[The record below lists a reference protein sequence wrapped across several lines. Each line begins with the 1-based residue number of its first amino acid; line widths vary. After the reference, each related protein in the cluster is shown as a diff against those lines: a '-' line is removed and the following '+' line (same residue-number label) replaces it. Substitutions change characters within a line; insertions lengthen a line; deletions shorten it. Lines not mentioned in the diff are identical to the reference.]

1 MTPIGNSS
9 FAPTSLS
16 YIGEGNYEVSSD
28 GGQTKNIINEQA
40 ANEMLSAVGLKVQA
54 GQVSSAQDNFIVS
67 PTNAGVVSF
76 NSDTP
81 ALPDVAGIQAPLPEL
96 AAKMEGQDFNE
107 MSVGMLSWMALSEM
121 ARTSQT
127 DMAMSKDLRHAM
139 QKMKYDTKSLE
150 IDATGQKIEAERQA
164 AWNNF
169 YISCAAAAVNIVGAA
184 NPGQI
189 FGSSQ
194 FTAAAVGQGGSQMI
208 TAGGQAMDKS
218 YGAQAE
224 ADEQQ
229 LRVLQLQ
236 QLQESM
242 DQAIDESNSNYQEA
256 KEQFK
261 LALRLIDGMVERQTQ
276 VVQTITR

>member
-1 MTPIGNSS
+1 MTPIGNNS
-9 FAPTSLS
+9 FAPTTLN
-16 YIGEGNYEVSSD
+16 YVGEGNYEVSSD
-28 GGQTKNIINEQA
+28 GGQTKNVINEQA
-40 ANEMLSAVGLKVQA
+40 ANEMLSAVGLKVSA
-54 GQVSSAQDNFIVS
+54 GQVSSAQDNFVVS
-67 PTNAGVVSF
+67 PTNAAVVSF
-76 NSDTP
+76 NSSTP
-81 ALPDVAGIQAPLPEL
+81 TLPDVEGVQAPLPEL
-96 AAKMEGQDFNE
+96 AAKLEGADFNE
-107 MSVGMLSWMALSEM
+107 MSVGMLSWLALSEM

-150 IDATGQKIEAERQA
+150 IDATEQKIAAERQA

-169 YISCAAAAVNIVGAA
+169 AISCAAAAVNIFGAV
-184 NPGQI
+184 NPGGMLGTQ
-189 FGSSQ
+189 FAGS
-194 FTAAAVGQGGSQMI
+194 AIGQGGSQMI
-208 TAGGQAMDKS
+208 TAGGQAIDKS

-229 LRVLQLQ
+229 VRIMRLQ
-236 QLQESM
+236 QMQESM

-261 LALRLIDGMVERQTQ
+261 QALRLIDGMVERQTQ

>member
-1 MTPIGNSS
+1 MTPIGNNS
-9 FAPTSLS
+9 FAPTTIN
-16 YIGEGNYEVSSD
+16 YVGEGNYEVSSD
-28 GGQTKNIINEQA
+28 GGQTKNVINEQA
-40 ANEMLSAVGLKVQA
+40 ANEMLSAVGLKVSA
-54 GQVSSAQDNFIVS
+54 GQVSSAKDNFVVS
-67 PTNAGVVSF
+67 PTNAAVVSF
-76 NSDTP
+76 NSATP
-81 ALPDVAGIQAPLPEL
+81 ALPDVDGIQAPLPEL
-96 AAKMEGQDFNE
+96 AAKFEGADFNE

-150 IDATGQKIEAERQA
+150 IDATEQKIEAERQA

-169 YISCAAAAVNIVGAA
+169 YISCASAAVNIIGAA
-184 NPGQI
+184 NPGQA
-189 FGSSQ
+189 FGSQ
-194 FTAAAVGQGGSQMI
+194 FTAAAIGQGGSQMI
-208 TAGGQAMDKS
+208 SAGGQAIDKS

-229 LRVLQLQ
+229 LRILRLQ

-261 LALRLIDGMVERQTQ
+261 QALRLIDGMVERQTQ

>member
-9 FAPTSLS
+9 FAPTTLN
-16 YIGEGNYEVSSD
+16 YVGEGNYEVSSD
-28 GGQTKNIINEQA
+28 GGQTKNVINEQA
-40 ANEMLSAVGLKVQA
+40 ANEMLSAVGLKVSA
-54 GQVSSAQDNFIVS
+54 GQVSSAHDNFVVS
-67 PTNAGVVSF
+67 PTNAAAVSF
-76 NSDTP
+76 NSATP
-81 ALPDVAGIQAPLPEL
+81 ALPDVDGIQAPLPEL
-96 AAKMEGQDFNE
+96 AAKFEGADFNE

-139 QKMKYDTKSLE
+139 QKMKYDMKSLE
-150 IDATGQKIEAERQA
+150 IDASQQKIEAERQA

-169 YISCAAAAVNIVGAA
+169 YISCASAAVNIIGAS
-184 NPGQI
+184 NPTGM
-189 FGSSQ
+189 SQ
-194 FTAAAVGQGGSQMI
+194 FSAAAIGQGGSQMI
-208 TAGGQAMDKS
+208 SAGGQAMDKS

-229 LRVLQLQ
+229 LRILRLQ
-236 QLQESM
+236 QLQENM
-242 DQAIDESNSNYQEA
+242 DQAIDESNSNYQES

-261 LALRLIDGMVERQTQ
+261 QALRLIDGMVERQTQ

>member
-9 FAPTSLS
+9 FAPTALS

-28 GGQTKNIINEQA
+28 GGQTKSVINEQA
-40 ANEMLSAVGLKVQA
+40 ANEMLSAVGLKVL
-54 GQVSSAQDNFIVS
+54 GGEVSSAKDNFVVS
-67 PTNAGVVSF
+67 PTNAAVVSF
-76 NSDTP
+76 NSDAP

-96 AAKMEGQDFNE
+96 AAKMEGQDFSE
-107 MSVGMLSWMALSEM
+107 MSIGMLSWMALSEM

-139 QKMKYDTKSLE
+139 QKMKYDAKSLE
-150 IDATGQKIEAERQA
+150 IDATSQKIDAERKA
-164 AWNNF
+164 AWVNF
-169 YISCAAAAVNIVGAA
+169 GISCAAAAVNIVGAS
-184 NPGQI
+184 NPG
-189 FGSSQ
+189 GHLSQ
-194 FTAAAVGQGGSQMI
+194 FTAAAVGQGGSQI
-208 TAGGQAMDKS
+208 IQAGGQAADKS

-229 LRVLQLQ
+229 LRILHLQ
-236 QLQESM
+236 QLQENM
-242 DQAIDESNSNYQEA
+242 DQAIDESNSNYQES

-261 LALRLIDGMVERQTQ
+261 QALRLIDGMVERQTQ

>member
-9 FAPTSLS
+9 FAPTALS
-16 YIGEGNYEVSSD
+16 YIGDGNYEVSSD
-28 GGQTKNIINEQA
+28 GGQTKSVINEQA

-54 GQVSSAQDNFIVS
+54 GEVSSAKDNFVVS
-67 PTNAGVVSF
+67 PTNAAVVSF
-76 NSDTP
+76 NSDAP

-96 AAKMEGQDFNE
+96 AAKMEGQDFSE
-107 MSVGMLSWMALSEM
+107 MSIGMLSWMALSEM

-139 QKMKYDTKSLE
+139 QKMKYDAKSLE
-150 IDATGQKIEAERQA
+150 IDATSEKIDAERTA
-164 AWNNF
+164 AWVNF
-169 YISCAAAAVNIVGAA
+169 GISCAAAAVNIVGAV
-184 NPGQI
+184 NPGQV
-189 FGSSQ
+189 FGSQ
-194 FTAAAVGQGGSQMI
+194 FVAAAVGQGGSQVI
-208 TAGGQAMDKS
+208 QAGGQAVDKS

-229 LRVLQLQ
+229 LRILHLQ
-236 QLQESM
+236 QLQENM
-242 DQAIDESNSNYQEA
+242 DQAIDESNSNYQES

-261 LALRLIDGMVERQTQ
+261 QALRLIDGMVERQTQ